1 MSGRS
6 ARPSSLLEERS
17 GYTGATHG
25 RPRQQVRRRD
35 AQETHQ
41 EVAAVG
47 AVEKKVGWGQ
57 PAAAVSFNSQPML
70 GHKRSFDDES
80 DDLWSG
86 DRRHREERL
95 YSEIHHRLPP
105 RATAAEQLG
114 ARCSLVATHV

>member
-6 ARPSSLLEERS
+6 ARPSSLLEERL

-57 PAAAVSFNSQPML
+57 PAAAVSFSWQPML
-70 GHKRSFDDES
+70 GRKRSFDDES

-86 DRRHREERL
+86 DRRHL
-95 YSEIHHRLPP
+95 YSEIHRRLPP
-105 RATAAEQLG
+105 RETAAEQLG